1 MSMAINDTMRDVV
14 LPLARKEIEAQ
25 INYPDGYVDDDRLRV
40 EQFAT
45 PTQLQGVVA
54 GRDRPTSLA
63 RFATA
68 GAAAPGRK
76 WTPVEGIEVHRGNFT
91 QTRRAYL
98 IPLRAGTTMGG
109 NVGLAVRLRPGERV
123 QNIREFDPIEIYPD
137 VYILYGPS
145 VDQVFQ
151 GVAHDILPEVNSALE
166 VEFERQFLRLMG
178 ENA

>member
-1 MSMAINDTMRDVV
+1 MAINDTMRDVV

-25 INYPDGYVDDDRLRV
+25 VNEPENYLDDNRLYV

-45 PTQLQGVVA
+45 PTQLEGMVT

-68 GAAAPGRK
+68 GAAVPGRK
-76 WTPVEGIEVHRGNFT
+76 WTPVEGVEVHPGQMRRMG
-91 QTRRAYL
+91 RAYL
-98 IPLRAGTTMGG
+98 IPLRAGTTLGG
-109 NVGLAVRLRPGERV
+109 NVGLAIRLRPGERV

-166 VEFERQFLRLMG
+166 VEFNRQFLRLMG